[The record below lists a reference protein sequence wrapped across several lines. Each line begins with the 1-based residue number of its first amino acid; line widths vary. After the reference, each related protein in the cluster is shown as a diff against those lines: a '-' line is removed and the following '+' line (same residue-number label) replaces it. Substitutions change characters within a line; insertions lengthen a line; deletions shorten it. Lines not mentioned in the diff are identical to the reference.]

1 MLDVVDGVSAAEGG
15 SFFELGPDSGKGAVR
30 YYWVYEGGQH
40 WNTIKLGI
48 IMALVL
54 SFNMYQLWPF
64 WARNIVWYLSV
75 TMLLFILG
83 VCVLQGILFLLVWPT
98 GYSFWL
104 LPNFTSDDA
113 PIWLLFSPVYTFE
126 RSKGSNAYLR
136 AALIALI
143 AAAAYFV
150 VSVPSTEWLDFIDSQ
165 GKIVSDL
172 YSGTLL
178 TDGKEGADGALTSG
192 SVRFENPFVKTW
204 GPGKYMGRAVPVP
217 SLADLDKLGAE
228 EAAKVPEAALVDDE
242 EGSSSGGGE
251 EAAGG
256 AAAAEAAEAAAAA
269 AAAAAAGSSD
279 KQV

>member
-1 MLDVVDGVSAAEGG
+1 MENLPPQQPGPVY
-15 SFFELGPDSGKGAVR
+15 FELGASSSKRDAAR
-30 YYWVYEGGQH
+30 YYWKYEGGAH
-40 WNTIKLGI
+40 WNLIKLGV
-48 IMALVL
+48 IMLLVL

-64 WARNIVWYLSV
+64 WARNIVWFLSV

-83 VCVLQGILFLLVWPT
+83 VCVLQGILFLLVWPS

-113 PIWLLFSPVYTFE
+113 PIWLLFSPLYTFE
-126 RSKGSNAYLR
+126 RSKGSSPLLR

-143 AAAAYFV
+143 AIAAYSV
-150 VSVPSTEWLDFIDSQ
+150 VSVPSTEWLEFIDSQ

-178 TDGKEGADGALTSG
+178 TDGKEGGSALTSG

-217 SLADLDKLGAE
+217 SLADLDKLGTE
-228 EAAKVPEAALVDDE
+228 EGAGKVEEKEVVDDVPEGGGAAG
-242 EGSSSGGGE
+242 EGAEGAGGGE
-251 EAAGG
+251 GGEAGAGGSGADAAGG
-256 AAAAEAAEAAAAA
+256 TE
-269 AAAAAAGSSD
+269 D
-279 KQV
+279 K